1 MSRVLRFDDVE
12 IDLEGFR
19 LVKAGEAVPVE
30 PKSLRVL
37 IFLAQ
42 SGGRLVERQELINA
56 VWGDAFVTDH
66 VLNRA
71 IGQLRKALADDPKQP
86 RYIETVPTLGY
97 RFIAEVK
104 AAGAAPPAEE
114 THFAP
119 GQSEKEAGPPIA
131 AAPAGRSS
139 WLVRAGIAAACV
151 LLAIG
156 AVAHRWIRAR
166 GAAAA
171 GVRSLAVLP
180 LKNLS
185 GDSAQDYLADGMTEE
200 LITDLGQIGALTV
213 ISHTTAMQYRDPR
226 KSLPEIAN
234 ELHVDA
240 VVEGS
245 VARSGDELRIDAQLI
260 DAREDKQLWAR
271 SFEGDLHNAFTL
283 QNEVASAVA
292 DAIRVRTTSQE
303 RSELGRSQ
311 PTNPA
316 AYDDLLK
323 GYYFENVNTPDSL
336 RKSQQYFMESAKLDP
351 NFARA
356 YVGIARSYN
365 FLADW
370 ELIPPGEATAAADA
384 ALAKALELDPNLGEA
399 YAERGWMELYFH
411 WDMPGAARDFRRAI
425 ELDPGD
431 ASFHQGLGDYF
442 IHVGHFDEGF
452 RELQRSSELDPLS
465 LRDHAD
471 YCMALMFAKRYDDA
485 IKQCDAALEMDPHYD
500 FALSMLE
507 ETYERTGQYAK
518 AHEVQQ
524 KMGYCISAL
533 CMAAEDEIHG
543 APGTAGSWDA
553 LVKTLKDPPNA
564 FWLSYADTGLGRKDL
579 AFANMEKA
587 YEQHLSVHDMT
598 YWSIDPFFAPLYSDP
613 RFDAFLKRVG
623 LPPRPNAGQGH

>member
-1 MSRVLRFDDVE
+1 M
-12 IDLEGFR
+12 
-19 LVKAGEAVPVE
+19 
-30 PKSLRVL
+30 
-37 IFLAQ
+37 
-42 SGGRLVERQELINA
+42 ERDRS
-56 VWGDAFVTDH
+56 V
-66 VLNRA
+66 
-71 IGQLRKALADDPKQP
+71 
-86 RYIETVPTLGY
+86 
-97 RFIAEVK
+97 
-104 AAGAAPPAEE
+104 AA
-114 THFAP
+114 T
-119 GQSEKEAGPPIA
+119 S
-131 AAPAGRSS
+131 
-139 WLVRAGIAAACV
+139 
-151 LLAIG
+151 
-156 AVAHRWIRAR
+156 
-166 GAAAA
+166 
-171 GVRSLAVLP
+171 VRSLAVLP

-185 GDSAQDYLADGMTEE
+185 GDSSQDYLADGMTEE

-213 ISHTTAMQYRDPR
+213 ISPTTALHYKDAS
-226 KSLPEIAN
+226 KSLPEIAS

-240 VVEGS
+240 VVEG
-245 VARSGDELRIDAQLI
+245 AMTRSGDQLRIDAHLV
-260 DAREDKQLWAR
+260 DARSDRQLWSR
-271 SFEGDLHNAFTL
+271 SFEGSLHDAFNL
-283 QNEVASAVA
+283 ENRVASAVA
-292 DAIRVRTTSQE
+292 DDIRIRITSQE
-303 RSELGRSQ
+303 RSELASSR

-399 YAERGWMELYFH
+399 YAERGWMELFFH
-411 WDMPGAARDFRRAI
+411 WDMPGAERDFRHAL

-442 IHVGHFDEGF
+442 VHVGRFDEGF

-465 LRDHAD
+465 LRDHSD
-471 YCMALMFAKRYDDA
+471 YCMALMFAKRYDEA
-485 IKQCDAALEMDPHYD
+485 TNQCNAALEMDPHYD
-500 FALSMLE
+500 FALEALVE
-507 ETYERTGQYAK
+507 IYERTGQFAK
-518 AHEVQQ
+518 AHDLMTRQ
-524 KMGYCISAL
+524 GDCTSAL
-533 CMAAEDEIHG
+533 CMAAQDETHG

-553 LVKTLKDPPNA
+553 WVKTLKDPPNA
-564 FWLSYADTGLGRKDL
+564 SWLSYADTGLGRKDL

-623 LPPRPNAGQGH
+623 LPPRPNAGVN